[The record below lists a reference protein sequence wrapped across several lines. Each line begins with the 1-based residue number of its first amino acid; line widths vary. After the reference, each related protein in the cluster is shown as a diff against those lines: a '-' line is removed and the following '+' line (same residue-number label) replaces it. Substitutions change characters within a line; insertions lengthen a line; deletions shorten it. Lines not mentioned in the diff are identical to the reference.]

1 MATTPGRLQVT
12 QADKPK
18 QDPRPLKQHLTRYTH
33 EIASFLA
40 ARQCP
45 IELRPTGPAFQT
57 VFKFLINLSDP
68 AVRFQP
74 GTTTGKA
81 WEEEFFTSLS
91 VVGYPFER
99 SISKSHL
106 QAVGS
111 TSTWANFVGLLHW
124 LITLIDVSSPS
135 PLPLTGTYLPTKARL
150 TLAASA
156 SATAAVAT

>member
-1 MATTPGRLQVT
+1 MATTPGRLQVS
-12 QADKPK
+12 QAEKPK
-18 QDPRPLKQHLTRYTH
+18 QETRNLKASVGRYTQ
-33 EIASFLA
+33 EIAAFLQS
-40 ARQCP
+40 RQCP
-45 IELRPTGPAFQT
+45 IDLKPTGPAFQT

-81 WEEEFFTSLS
+81 WEEEFFSSLNI
-91 VVGYPFER
+91 VGYPFER

-124 LITLIDVSSPS
+124 LITLIEVSTDSVLSQPRSPR
-135 PLPLTGTYLPTKARL
+135 A
-150 TLAASA
+150 
-156 SATAAVAT
+156 